1 MWQDLCSEPQE
12 SSHDTPKRSGHC
24 RLSPGKD
31 FPAWNRKS
39 TEGLA
44 LDNPADSKKN
54 AADVEEQICQGKI
67 AFVPAPEGDAIEI
80 DEICIQVTPSFWV
93 WIAVSRLVG
102 QVLGFVFG
110 DRTDSML
117 PILWGD
123 VPADY
128 RDKPVY
134 TDKWGAYEYNGPG
147 KSDSEKGSFKKFR
160 KPKSTP

>member
-1 MWQDLCSEPQE
+1 ME
-12 SSHDTPKRSGHC
+12 
-24 RLSPGKD
+24 
-31 FPAWNRKS
+31 
-39 TEGLA
+39 
-44 LDNPADSKKN
+44 KN
-54 AADVEEQICQGKI
+54 AADVEEQIRQGKI
-67 AFVPAPEGDAIEI
+67 ALVPAPQGDAIEI

-123 VPADY
+123 VPGDY

-134 TDKWGAYEYNGPG
+134 TDKWGAYERFFPSWQRHSEGWNTKWRQRQSGLVPRLKILRGDSVFLYRTYL
-147 KSDSEKGSFKKFR
+147 KSPLWGILWQ
-160 KPKSTP
+160 